1 MFNGILG
8 KRLTM
13 LVNYRY
19 YISGTGLLVAKV
31 SAEFLGTNNNFLTE
45 LLFYLTNFQSILYLV
60 NF

>member
-1 MFNGILG
+1 
-8 KRLTM
+8 M